1 MATTTPNFG
10 WPVPTSTDLVKDG
23 ATAIEGLGDAIDASL
38 LDLKGGTTGQVL
50 AKASGTD
57 MDFTWVAQD
66 DSNAIQNTI
75 VDAKGDL
82 IAASAA
88 DTPARLAVGTN
99 GQVLTADSTTATGL
113 AWATASSGMTNPMT
127 TTGDTIYSSS
137 GSTPAR
143 LGIGSTGQVLT
154 VSGGVPTWA
163 TPAGG
168 ATFSGCSLRSSVD
181 ISVPDATSTT
191 INFNTEIFDVDG
203 YHDNSTNTNRITIPS
218 GKTGYFLFVCQ
229 IRFSANSSGYRSIN
243 IRKNG
248 ATMTQP
254 SVSNSIGNN
263 TTVSSSFIVYG
274 VPGDYYDLQAFQNS
288 GSTLELGG
296 SSNQIQNFAV
306 TYLGA

>member
-1 MATTTPNFG
+1 MTVGRIPSVEGGIQPTLLTT
-10 WPVPTSTDLVKDG
+10 
-23 ATAIEGLGDAIDASL
+23 
-38 LDLKGGTTGQVL
+38 
-50 AKASGTD
+50 
-57 MDFTWVAQD
+57 
-66 DSNAIQNTI
+66 
-75 VDAKGDL
+75 KGDIIVATGNATL
-82 IAASAA
+82 V
-88 DTPARLAVGTN
+88 RQGVGTN
-99 GQVLTADSTTATGL
+99 GQVLMADSAQADGVKYANEATATL
-113 AWATASSGMTNPMT
+113 T
-127 TTGDTIYSSS
+127 TTGDTLYASSAN
-137 GSTPAR
+137 TLAR
-143 LGIGSTGQVLT
+143 LAIGSTSQVLT
-154 VSGGVPTWA
+154 VAGGVPTWA

-181 ISVPDATSTT
+181 ISVPDATTTT

-229 IRFSANSSGYRSIN
+229 IRFSANSNGYRTLN

-288 GSTLELGG
+288 GSTLEIGG
-296 SSNQIQNFAV
+296 SANQIQNFAV